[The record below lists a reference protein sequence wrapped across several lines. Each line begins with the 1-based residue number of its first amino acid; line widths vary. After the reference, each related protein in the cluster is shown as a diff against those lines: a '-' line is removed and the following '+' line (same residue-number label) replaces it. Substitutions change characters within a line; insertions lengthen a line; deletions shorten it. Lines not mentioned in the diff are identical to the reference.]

1 MDQLTVKIIQKA
13 KKSNKV
19 GFQLTIEWIG
29 KWLWLSWQS
38 GPFWHQRSAAQIPT
52 LEKFLYQL
60 SLIAEQMKI
69 KKQRPGNASLK
80 KFDWS

>member
-19 GFQLTIEWIG
+19 GFQKQLNGLANGCGSVGRAVHSDTRDQQLKSQYWKSI
-29 KWLWLSWQS
+29 
-38 GPFWHQRSAAQIPT
+38 FC
-52 LEKFLYQL
+52 QL